1 LPIRSVA
8 EQDEGAGH
16 EYQQCQSRQRPAER
30 TISPA
35 KNRPCALG
43 VSGARGE
50 SRNGSRQQLRWSAF
64 RFGFDGAKQCC
75 GGCKIYSSAR
85 ARRERRQERRPLRA
99 GKTTVQVRGGARQSL
114 GIILSGGGCLGS
126 ATRIFQ
132 GFSDIRGEPR
142 PQTLGGTAVGAISR
156 FVKQSFKLRA

>member
-1 LPIRSVA
+1 
-8 EQDEGAGH
+8 
-16 EYQQCQSRQRPAER
+16 
-30 TISPA
+30 
-35 KNRPCALG
+35 

-64 RFGFDGAKQCC
+64 RLGFDGAKQCC
-75 GGCKIYSSAR
+75 GGCKICSSAR
-85 ARRERRQERRPLRA
+85 VRRERGQECRPLGA
-99 GKTTVQVRGGARQSL
+99 GKPTVQIRGGARQSL

-126 ATRIFQ
+126 ATGIFQ

-142 PQTLGGTAVGAISR
+142 PQTLGGTAVGAIGR